1 MSSTMR
7 EWIKHR
13 KPILLVGAGFATIT
27 AGAVVYHYVQDYVHT
42 KDFRKRRASSF
53 CVHVMFPNRSLAF
66 PNPNHALMSV
76 LPTLRANPEVRS
88 IVGSNLK
95 PGLFKTYSY
104 IGGFRPRAQQTMFQV
119 CGEHSSAMVT
129 LQVPPQSKGIPVQ
142 CKTLIVDFANG
153 ERLVLKGTAES
164 VVFQGYTTLT

>member
-1 MSSTMR
+1 M
-7 EWIKHR
+7 
-13 KPILLVGAGFATIT
+13 
-27 AGAVVYHYVQDYVHT
+27 VYHYVQDYVHT
-42 KDFRKRRASSF
+42 KDFRRKTKIVTVYLAGVGSGLAAVGAFFLSRR
-53 CVHVMFPNRSLAF
+53 LAF